1 MKRVP
6 NFKLEKAALRTSIR
20 RRRSELTPEER
31 RTLDE
36 RINRHLLDYVSR
48 TRPGTVAAYAAFDG
62 EPDLEPAL
70 RQLDADGVRLAL
82 PVIVESTGRSVIGF
96 RQWLPGSGLKP
107 NRYGIPEPV
116 GTLELRL
123 SEIDLALL
131 PLVAWDDSGGRLGM
145 GASFYDR
152 LFEPFA
158 ERAEPFRMGVAYQL
172 QKSDHLPLDPW
183 DVRLHSVL
191 TESGCL
197 MCRSGS

>member
-6 NFKLEKAALRTSIR
+6 NFKQEKAELRKSIR
-20 RRRSELTPEER
+20 RRRSALTAEER

-36 RINRHLLDYVSR
+36 LINRHLLDYASR
-48 TRPGTVAAYAAFDG
+48 ARPGTIAAFAAFDG
-62 EPDLEPAL
+62 EPDVEPAL

-82 PVIVESTGRSVIGF
+82 PVIEEGTGRSTIGF
-96 RQWLPGSGLKP
+96 RQWLPASQMAP

-131 PLVAWDDSGGRLGM
+131 PLVAWDESGGRLGM

-158 ERAEPFRMGVAYQL
+158 ALAKPLRMGVAYEI
-172 QKSDHLPLDPW
+172 QKADHLPLDPW

-191 TESGCL
+191 TESGCIQ
-197 MCRSGS
+197 CRSGS